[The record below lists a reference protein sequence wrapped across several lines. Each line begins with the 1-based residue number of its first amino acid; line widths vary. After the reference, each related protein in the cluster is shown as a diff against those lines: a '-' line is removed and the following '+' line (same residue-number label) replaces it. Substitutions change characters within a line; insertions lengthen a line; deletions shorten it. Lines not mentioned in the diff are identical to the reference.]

1 MNKTLNIDSLFM
13 IHNANHISV
22 LLNDV
27 LKALDPQPGEF
38 FIDGTL
44 GAGGHAKAV
53 LEKIKSRGTLLG
65 LDWDQRNLEDF
76 RRENPEMKGKLI
88 LIHENYANL
97 PEILEKHR
105 LAKADGLLLD
115 LGFSSDQL
123 EHSGRGFSFLK
134 NEPLDM
140 RYNPGDEDRPTAAS
154 IVNGRNEAELAYI
167 IYRYGEERLSMR
179 IAIKIF

>member
-1 MNKTLNIDSLFM
+1 M

-22 LLNDV
+22 LLNEV
-27 LKALDPQPGEF
+27 LKALDPRTRRIFYRRHARRRRTRESGVGKNKIPRHAF
-38 FIDGTL
+38 GTRL
-44 GAGGHAKAV
+44 
-53 LEKIKSRGTLLG
+53 
-65 LDWDQRNLEDF
+65 DQRNLEDF

-123 EHSGRGFSFLK
+123 EHSGRGFSF
-134 NEPLDM
+134 
-140 RYNPGDEDRPTAAS
+140 
-154 IVNGRNEAELAYI
+154 
-167 IYRYGEERLSMR
+167 
-179 IAIKIF
+179 